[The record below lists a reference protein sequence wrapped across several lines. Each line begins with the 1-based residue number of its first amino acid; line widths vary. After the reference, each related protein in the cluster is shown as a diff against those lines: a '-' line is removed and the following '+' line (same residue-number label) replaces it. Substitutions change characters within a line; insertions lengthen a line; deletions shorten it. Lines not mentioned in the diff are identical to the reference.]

1 MWLLRCG
8 RLLGKVGFAVAW
20 RVVRFVVSCLAFVSV
35 GCGAFVGRFVVRF
48 GCFKFWLGDWSWIL
62 LLIWFICG
70 CGFWL
75 LVDVLGVDLL

>member
-8 RLLGKVGFAVAW
+8 RLLGKLGFAVAW

-48 GCFKFWLGDWSWIL
+48 GCFKFWLGRLVVDFTADLVYLWL
-62 LLIWFICG
+62 WFLVACG
-70 CGFWL
+70 CFGC
-75 LVDVLGVDLL
+75 